1 MRKKG
6 GDLFCSVIVK
16 NIQYI
21 WMYVEYF
28 IYLPII
34 ARIKYYT
41 KDEIAKFLLL
51 PIIDLHV

>member
-1 MRKKG
+1 
-6 GDLFCSVIVK
+6 
-16 NIQYI
+16 
-21 WMYVEYF
+21 MYVEYF